1 MVALLLSIAMAWTPA
16 TDGVKATWYGNTH
29 PKSQKYCYGGY
40 KNTCNPY
47 SKGEKVMYAAVPG
60 FRWGDK
66 PYKALVCYKG
76 KCVNVIIRD
85 CLCSRKG
92 GGYIDL
98 SPAAFM
104 ALAPLSRGALYGVH
118 VYIDRGESPSLERT
132 ARPIRPKY

>member
-1 MVALLLSIAMAWTPA
+1 MIALLLSISMIWTPA
-16 TDGVKATWYGNTH
+16 TDGVRATWYGRTDG
-29 PKSQKYCYGGY
+29 KTCYGGY

-104 ALAPLSRGALYGVH
+104 KLAPLSRGALYGVH
-118 VYIDRGESPSLERT
+118 VYMFTDEPPPKRGT
-132 ARPIRPKY
+132 APPLRHK

>member
-1 MVALLLSIAMAWTPA
+1 MIALLLSVAMAWAPA
-16 TDGVKATWYGNTH
+16 PDGVKATWYGNTH

-40 KNTCNPY
+40 RNTCNPY

-66 PYKALVCYKG
+66 PYKASVCYKG
-76 KCVNVIIRD
+76 KCVTVTIRD

-98 SPAAFM
+98 SPAAFIQ
-104 ALAPLSRGALYGVH
+104 LAPLSRGAIYGVR
-118 VYIDRGESPSLERT
+118 VYILGEETPPKRGT
-132 ARPIRPKY
+132 APPLRHK

>member
-1 MVALLLSIAMAWTPA
+1 MIALLLSIAMAWTPSP
-16 TDGVKATWYGNTH
+16 DGVRATWYGNTNTH
-29 PKSQKYCYGGY
+29 SQKYCYGGY

-47 SKGEKVMYAAVPG
+47 LKGEKVWYAAVPG

-76 KCVNVIIRD
+76 KCVNVTIRD
-85 CLCSRKG
+85 CLCSKKG

-104 ALAPLSRGALYGVH
+104 RLAPLSEGALYGVH
-118 VYIDRGESPSLERT
+118 VYMFEDETPPKRGT
-132 ARPIRPKY
+132 APPLRHK